1 MSLLNN
7 EIISIRYEI
16 DKDKEKENSDEN
28 RDAI

>member
-1 MSLLNN
+1 MSFLNN